1 MNNLVCLAEFRQR
14 NGLSQAELG
23 RLLGTSSSYISSVES
38 GNGKFSIEKMQK
50 LWDLGEG
57 KWFMED
63 LVPAYTRLCKAK
75 EDALWCG
82 GEVSAEA
89 FEKAVPA
96 HVMESIKYGQ
106 QGIDSLLADKIIA
119 ICPPDVHF
127 SKIWLVTGEGEMYAK
142 PVFVE
147 GEGAKIDAEKV
158 FALLSDLKKKQD
170 ELEVMIIE
178 IRDALLKKS

>member
-38 GNGKFSIEKMQK
+38 GNGKFSVEKMQK
-50 LWDLGEG
+50 LWTLGEG

-63 LVPAYTRLCKAK
+63 LVPAYTRLCKVK
-75 EDALWCG
+75 EDALWSG
-82 GEVSAEA
+82 QEVFAEA

-96 HVMESIKYGQ
+96 HLMESIKYGQ
-106 QGIDSLLADKIIA
+106 QGIDLLLADKIID

-127 SKIWLVTGEGEMYAK
+127 SKIWLMAGEGEMYSK
-142 PVFVE
+142 PIYVE

-158 FALLSDLKKKQD
+158 FTLLSEIKKKQ
-170 ELEVMIIE
+170 EGLERMILE
-178 IRDALLKKS
+178 IRNSLLK